1 MKKDAA
7 FSLCGPDLSC
17 QASRPLQ
24 EGGPMSR
31 YPLQIK
37 ESRPGIYIHVP
48 FCAVKCP
55 YCNFYSVKA
64 QDSLMDA
71 YTEKLC
77 RALELAAERWVRRMD
92 SLYLGG
98 GTPILLGPAR
108 IEKILNAARRHFSLE
123 QAEITL
129 EANPAS
135 TLEPVLRELYAAG
148 VNRLSFGLQS
158 ADEGELRLLGRRH
171 TAKEAALAVEQAQRA
186 GFSNLSLD
194 LMLGLPQQSVQSVEG
209 SVAFCAKTGVSHIS
223 AYLLKVEPGTP
234 FDQNGM
240 AARCPDADGQ
250 ADLYLCAVKALEKH
264 GFFQYEISNFAKP
277 GFHSRHNCKCWLGT
291 EYLGLG
297 PAAHS
302 LLEGRRRFFP
312 PDLAAFLSAGDPL
325 ALMTDDGP
333 GGGPQEFALL
343 GLRLA
348 QGVSRREGAAAF
360 PDYDWAGLWQKAEPM
375 VRAGYM
381 GQTEDRIF
389 FTPEGFLL
397 SNTILARIL

>member
-1 MKKDAA
+1 
-7 FSLCGPDLSC
+7 
-17 QASRPLQ
+17 
-24 EGGPMSR
+24 MSR
-31 YPLQIK
+31 YPLSVK
-37 ESRPGIYIHVP
+37 ESRPGIYVHVP
-48 FCAVKCP
+48 FCAAKCP

-77 RALELAAERWVRRMD
+77 QTLEQSARRWPRRMD
-92 SLYLGG
+92 SLYFGG
-98 GTPILLGPAR
+98 GTPILLGPER
-108 IEKILNAARRHFSLE
+108 IEKILNAARRYFSLE

-148 VNRLSFGLQS
+148 VNRLSFGMQS

-186 GFSNLSLD
+186 GFFNLSLD
-194 LMLGLPQQSVQSVEG
+194 LMLGLPQQTAQSVEN
-209 SVAFCAKTGVSHIS
+209 SVDFCAKTGVSHIS
-223 AYLLKVEPGTP
+223 AYLLKVELGTP

-250 ADLYLCAVKALEKH
+250 ADLYLCAVNALEKH

-277 GFHSRHNCKCWLGT
+277 GFHSRHNCKYWLGA

-302 LLEGRRRFFP
+302 FLEGRRRFFP
-312 PDLAAFLSAGDPL
+312 PEIG
-325 ALMTDDGP
+325 
-333 GGGPQEFALL
+333 
-343 GLRLA
+343 
-348 QGVSRREGAAAF
+348 
-360 PDYDWAGLWQKAEPM
+360 
-375 VRAGYM
+375 RAHV
-381 GQTEDRIF
+381 
-389 FTPEGFLL
+389 
-397 SNTILARIL
+397 

>member
-1 MKKDAA
+1 
-7 FSLCGPDLSC
+7 
-17 QASRPLQ
+17 
-24 EGGPMSR
+24 MSR

-37 ESRPGIYIHVP
+37 ERRPGIYVHVP
-48 FCAVKCP
+48 FCAAKCP

-77 RALELAAERWVRRMD
+77 QALEQSARRWPRRMD
-92 SLYLGG
+92 SLYFGG

-108 IEKILNAARRHFSLE
+108 IEKILNAARRYFSLE

-158 ADEGELRLLGRRH
+158 ADERELRLLGRRH
-171 TAKEAALAVEQAQRA
+171 TAKEAAQAVEQAQRA
-186 GFSNLSLD
+186 GFFNLSLD
-194 LMLGLPQQSVQSVEG
+194 LMLGLPQQTAQSVEN
-209 SVAFCAKTGVSHIS
+209 SVDFCAKTGVSHIS

-234 FDQNGM
+234 FDQNGV

-250 ADLYLCAVKALEKH
+250 ADLYLCAVNALEKH
-264 GFFQYEISNFAKP
+264 GFFQYEISSFAKP
-277 GFHSRHNCKCWLGT
+277 GFHSRHNCKYWLGA

-302 LLEGRRRFFP
+302 FLGGRRRFFP
-312 PDLAAFLSAGDPL
+312 PDLAVFLSAEDPL
-325 ALMTDDGP
+325 ALVTDDGP
-333 GGGPQEFALL
+333 GGGPQEFVLL
-343 GLRLA
+343 GLRLT
-348 QGVSRREGAAAF
+348 QGISRKEGAAAF
-360 PDYDWAGLWQKAEPM
+360 PDYDWAGLWQKAAPM

-381 GQTEDRIF
+381 GQTDDRLF

-397 SNTILARIL
+397 SNAILARIL